1 VQSYTARRAGLVSLA
16 LLVCAVAY
24 GQPGGSP
31 PVQPPSGPVDS
42 AGANSGGAAKNTP
55 EMTTRDA
62 PATFSTKVNLVLVPV
77 VVRDRQARAVG
88 TLRQEDFQLFD
99 KNKPQLITKFSVE
112 KSGSSSIS
120 GVVATEE
127 TPDETA
133 AKPPPASGPQTVAE
147 RFVAYLFDD
156 VHLAFGD
163 LAKAREALER
173 RIPETLDPST
183 RIAVYTTSGQ
193 VQIDFTDDRQ
203 KLRDTLVR
211 IRPVNIATPGGQ
223 DCVPGSV
230 ASTQCFT
237 FRVAQDVIRRMV
249 TMPGS
254 RSVVLVSP
262 GFLVPQ
268 EQLYQEGE
276 VMDAALRAN
285 VVIST
290 MDARALWALPPGGDA
305 SQRGV
310 TGGAVLDQ
318 MSNALA
324 QANVLAEL
332 ANGTGGQ
339 YFHNSNDLAEGFQRI
354 AARPEFVY
362 VLGFAPQ
369 NLKLDGA
376 FHSLKVSVKNAKDL
390 EVQARHG
397 YYAPKHVADPEAQA
411 KLEIQEAVFSRDEI
425 QELPVD
431 LQLQFFRA
439 GDANARVSVLAR
451 VDLKHIRF
459 RKADDRNNNTLTIV
473 SGIFDRNGNFIS
485 GIEKVVEMH
494 LRDQTLEN
502 LPSSGITVKTTIDVV
517 PGSYLVR
524 LVVRDAEGQMMA
536 ARNGVVEI
544 K

>member
-1 VQSYTARRAGLVSLA
+1 MQFYKAVAGLVAQA
-16 LLVCAVAY
+16 LIVYGVAY
-24 GQPGGSP
+24 AQPAVQQSAP
-31 PVQPPSGPVDS
+31 AVPAAAPAAAPV
-42 AGANSGGAAKNTP
+42 AKNAP
-55 EMTTRDA
+55 EMATRDV

-99 KNKPQLITKFSVE
+99 RNKPQLITRFSVE
-112 KSGSSSIS
+112 KTGFPAIS
-120 GVVATEE
+120 GVIATEE
-127 TPDETA
+127 TAETA
-133 AKPPPASGPQTVAE
+133 AKSTDAKPPVASSVQPIPE

-163 LAKAREALER
+163 LAKAREALDKH
-173 RIPETLDPST
+173 IPETVDPTT
-183 RIAVYTTSGQ
+183 RVAVYTTSGQ
-193 VQIDFTDDRQ
+193 SQMDFTDDRQ
-203 KLRDTLVR
+203 KLHDALVR
-211 IRPVNIATPGGQ
+211 IRPVNIAAPGGQ
-223 DCVPGSV
+223 DCVPGDV
-230 ASTQCFT
+230 ASTQCFA
-237 FRVAQDVIRRMV
+237 FRVAQDVIRRMAA
-249 TMPGS
+249 MPGS
-254 RSVVLVSP
+254 RTLVLVSP

-268 EQLYQEGE
+268 EQLYEEGD

-305 SQRGV
+305 SRPGV

-324 QANVLAEL
+324 QANVLEEL
-332 ANGTGGQ
+332 ARGTGGQ
-339 YFHNSNDLAEGFQRI
+339 YFHNSNDLGEGFQRI
-354 AARPEFVY
+354 AARPEFIY

-376 FHSLKVSVKNAKDL
+376 FHNLKVSVKNAKEF
-390 EVQARHG
+390 EVQARQG
-397 YYAPKHVADPEAQA
+397 YYAPRHAADPEAQA

-425 QELPVD
+425 QDLPVD
-431 LQLQFFRA
+431 LQVQFFRA
-439 GDANARVSVLAR
+439 SEASARVSVLTR

-459 RKADDRNNNTLTIV
+459 RKVDDRNNNTLTIV
-473 SGIFDRNGNFIS
+473 SGMFDRNGNFVS
-485 GIEKVVEMH
+485 GVEKVVEMH

-502 LPSSGITVKTTIDVV
+502 LPQSGITVKTTMDVM